1 MAGSLCQVGL
11 NLLGHLWGQDAL
23 SDLLGE
29 FLRRD
34 VWVLVKDRSARDS
47 DAVFEHVGRD
57 VYPLLPAHASV
68 GLDTQALYLRI
79 ADGHIVLHSKDGD

>member
-1 MAGSLCQVGL
+1 MAGSLCQVRL
-11 NLLGHLWGQDAL
+11 NLLGHRWGQDAP

-29 FLRRD
+29 LFRRD
-34 VWVLVKDRSARDS
+34 VWLLLKDRSPHDS

-68 GLDTQALYLRI
+68 GFDTQALYLRI

>member
-1 MAGSLCQVGL
+1 
-11 NLLGHLWGQDAL
+11 
-23 SDLLGE
+23 LGE
-29 FLRRD
+29 FFRRN

-68 GLDTQALYLRI
+68 GFDTQVLYLGI
-79 ADGHIVLHSKDGD
+79 ADGHIGLHSKDRD